1 MVHREASKSACERRS
16 EILLVDGATG
26 ILSHMFGKAR
36 ICVARVDCYDAVRT
50 FRGRRFGLNETAQEL
65 EMIEGP
71 IRHGLCL
78 LIVPLLISLSC
89 FSAVAL
95 AAEPVKIGY
104 CLSLSGVYAAL
115 GTDLRD
121 GMNLYMEQ
129 IGHKAGGR
137 DISIVEENI
146 GSSVVTLTQET
157 AQKLIDQEKVDI
169 IAGVVDSRVAYS
181 VASQITQRE
190 IPFVISNAGADD
202 LTQRRA
208 SPLIVR
214 TSFSNSSGS
223 HPLGVWA
230 YEQGFRKAVAMGASN
245 PAGYEQVG
253 GICRTFNKMGGKI
266 IQEIW
271 PPLGTQDFKPF
282 LAQVKP
288 DADVIMV
295 FFAGGD
301 AVRFIQQYAESGLKG
316 KIPVIGKG
324 FLVDENVLSKDGKAA
339 EGVITESHW
348 SLSLETPE
356 NARFKAAYAKKY
368 GHPPTLYSE
377 QGYVTGMVIAEALN
391 KTGGQVRGREF
402 VRIMRSL
409 ELQAPRGPIRFDE
422 YGAPTQNYCIRKV
435 QMAGG
440 QWQNDIIKTYPG
452 ISQFWTWS
460 PAEFM
465 AMPPYTDMKGEWAAK

>member
-1 MVHREASKSACERRS
+1 MTQGLRS
-16 EILLVDGATG
+16 RAFRLFFVAMLL
-26 ILSHMFGKAR
+26 S
-36 ICVARVDCYDAVRT
+36 
-50 FRGRRFGLNETAQEL
+50 LN
-65 EMIEGP
+65 
-71 IRHGLCL
+71 
-78 LIVPLLISLSC
+78 C
-89 FSAVAL
+89 FCAMGL

-115 GTDLRD
+115 GADLRD
-121 GMNLYMEQ
+121 GLNLYMEQ

-137 DISIVEENI
+137 DIAIIEENI

-157 AQKLIDQEKVDI
+157 ANKLIDQDKVDI

-181 VASQITQRE
+181 VATHITQRE

-214 TSFSNSSGS
+214 ASFSSSGGS

-245 PAGYEQVG
+245 PAGFEQVG
-253 GICRTFNKMGGKI
+253 GICRTFTKMGGKI

-282 LAQVKP
+282 FTQINP
-288 DADVIMV
+288 DADLIMV

-301 AVRFIQQYAESGLKG
+301 ALRFVQQYAESGLKG
-316 KIPVIGKG
+316 KIAVVGKG
-324 FLVDENVLSKDGKAA
+324 FLVDENVLSKEGKAA
-339 EGVITESHW
+339 DGIVTESHW
-348 SLSLETPE
+348 SLLLDNPE
-356 NARFKAAYAKKY
+356 NVQFKTAYTNKF
-368 GHPPTLYSE
+368 GHLPTLYSE

-402 VRIMRSL
+402 VKTMRSL
-409 ELQAPRGPIRFDE
+409 ELKAPRGTIRFDE
-422 YGAPTQNYCIRKV
+422 YGAPIQNYYIRKV
-435 QMAGG
+435 QMMDG
-440 QWQNDIIKTYPG
+440 QWQNVIVKVYPG
-452 ISQFWTWS
+452 VSQFWTWS
-460 PAEFM
+460 PDQFM
-465 AMPPYTDMKGEWAAK
+465 GMPTYTSMKGEWVSK